1 MLRLRYLRARF
12 WLFAVF
18 GGMRGIA
25 TPAAR
30 SYLGSPTG
38 ASGAVLRTVCCRVG
52 GIGAACQCCWCR
64 SLRRVAGWFSAD
76 SALLT
81 ELSDGVTIPAET
93 ATLSAMSIPVIPAH
107 CPFVPTSRPLP
118 RTASASVLGSQVSV
132 HPTKVSSVMAG
143 METPPGHRI
152 CLSRCDKVPI
162 LRKHRDESLV
172 CASRTRVGCG
182 HVSGLA
188 ACFSTAQQGGL
199 EAGEHP
205 VWVFPLS
212 HKMTPFLYPNAQQ
225 PPQLAGVGCAL
236 APRGFPGASSRSL
249 PEPFFRTSPDCRD
262 SRAA

>member
-1 MLRLRYLRARF
+1 MSMLLGPELAACCG
-12 WLFAVF
+12 LVF
-18 GGMRGIA
+18 CR
-25 TPAAR
+25 
-30 SYLGSPTG
+30 LGSAPNG
-38 ASGAVLRTVCCRVG
+38 AFGR
-52 GIGAACQCCWCR
+52 CR
-64 SLRRVAGWFSAD
+64 SSTGNSD
-76 SALLT
+76 SFRNVNT
-81 ELSDGVTIPAET
+81 RDT
-93 ATLSAMSIPVIPAH
+93 
-107 CPFVPTSRPLP
+107 RPLP
-118 RTASASVLGSQVSV
+118 IRASLTTTPSDGACLSPGSQVSV

-152 CLSRCDKVPI
+152 CLSRCDKVQI

-188 ACFSTAQQGGL
+188 ACFSTAHKGGL

>member
-1 MLRLRYLRARF
+1 M
-12 WLFAVF
+12 
-18 GGMRGIA
+18 
-25 TPAAR
+25 
-30 SYLGSPTG
+30 
-38 ASGAVLRTVCCRVG
+38 
-52 GIGAACQCCWCR
+52 
-64 SLRRVAGWFSAD
+64 RRVAGWFSTD
-76 SALLT
+76 LALLT
-81 ELSDGVTIPAET
+81 ELTDGVTIPPET
-93 ATLSAMSIPVIPAH
+93 AALSAMSIPVIPAR
-107 CPFVPTSRPLP
+107 CQSAPASQPLP
-118 RTASASVLGSQVSV
+118 RMGPASALSFQVSV
-132 HPTKVSSVMAG
+132 HPTKASSVMAG
-143 METPPGHRI
+143 MATPPGHRI
-152 CLSRCDKVPI
+152 CLSWRDKVPI

-172 CASRTRVGCG
+172 CTNQTRVGCG

-188 ACFSTAQQGGL
+188 ACFSTAHQGGL